1 MIDVIEHVIEVGKSV
16 KNGRTTQDIAIKL
29 AEESGEVMGEI
40 SIITGLSDYKKTE
53 ALNLCDELVDT
64 FINVVDLGVSVYGD
78 DFQKLFEERL
88 KVKCD
93 KWIEK
98 YNKQKAN

>member
-1 MIDVIEHVIEVGKSV
+1 MIDVIEHVVEVGKSI

-29 AEESGEVMGEI
+29 GEI

-98 YNKQKAN
+98 YNKQKAS

>member
-1 MIDVIEHVIEVGKSV
+1 MIDVIEHVVEVGKSI

-29 AEESGEVMGEI
+29 AEESGEVMGEV

-53 ALNLCDELVDT
+53 ALNLCDT

-88 KVKCD
+88 KVKCN

-98 YNKQKAN
+98 YNKQKAS